1 MSEISLAVIFK
12 RRVKWDCSNS
22 YFIVKLCRGIFLCY
36 YTEHKRSTM
45 AGILKGDMG
54 EWKRK
59 VIVFCS
65 QYSVSLSKRLRC
77 VRCERNRCLKAFDGN
92 TECCWWFCL
101 VSSKGY
107 VRPKYVTVQ
116 YIRVVVFILL
126 HHVHGIE
133 ERIMNLWMKSYRE
146 EFCLWCYNLGQDR
159 RKIKTPSPP
168 PPKSTDA
175 TGKRGVLAFARL
187 HHRSGEMELHII

>member
-12 RRVKWDCSNS
+12 RRVKWHCSNS
-22 YFIVKLCRGIFLCY
+22 YFIVKLCRGIFLCC
-36 YTEHKRSTM
+36 HCRPLMFSIV
-45 AGILKGDMG
+45 GILKGDMG

-77 VRCERNRCLKAFDGN
+77 VRCERNRCLKTFDGN

-133 ERIMNLWMKSYRE
+133 ERIMNLWMKSYRGE
-146 EFCLWCYNLGQDR
+146 
-159 RKIKTPSPP
+159 
-168 PPKSTDA
+168 
-175 TGKRGVLAFARL
+175 VLFMVLQSWTR
-187 HHRSGEMELHII
+187 